1 MGHNMK
7 IITAIL
13 IVLLTIIDGN
23 NANSADINIS
33 NINAPYAGFE
43 TLPASNIVKS
53 VASSFTTAS
62 IAGTT
67 NAQLVELYL
76 SFSGTYDLTKLS
88 VQIFTDSFGAPG
100 TPVGSTAFSPD
111 TSTGTTPGVYR
122 FTNTTNPTILNSNS
136 NYWVVVKN
144 IATGGVGTNLNWGYT
159 TSSTPVAGTNGS
171 IGTNGSVF
179 TGTATW
185 SNRPGSP
192 FLFAVSSTVPEP
204 STYMFGA
211 TSILILAFTKKRRK
225 NIERRLTGSV

>member
-1 MGHNMK
+1 MPLQKLQLRPGLNREG
-7 IITAIL
+7 TDYANEGGWY
-13 IVLLTIIDGN
+13 DGN
-23 NANSADINIS
+23 NIRFRSGFPEKLGGWIRLS
-33 NINAPYAGFE
+33 NAFFLGIARSLWNWA
-43 TLPASNIVKS
+43 TLNGSN
-53 VASSFTTAS
+53 
-62 IAGTT
+62 
-67 NAQLVELYL
+67 LL
-76 SFSGTYDLTKLS
+76 
-88 VQIFTDSFGAPG
+88 
-100 TPVGSTAFSPD
+100 
-111 TSTGTTPGVYR
+111 
-122 FTNTTNPTILNSNS
+122 
-136 NYWVVVKN
+136 
-144 IATGGVGTNLNWGYT
+144 GVGTNLNWGYT